1 MTVFFGRWNRL
12 ISTCAALIKD
22 SQALTIFLAI
32 GFLTLTACTPSTP
45 IREFASKNAISLKYS
60 AYDSVPTI
68 TAEAREMAAKHCAQY
83 GKHANYKGG
92 NAVNAF
98 TTEETHQF
106 ACEDTKTDD
115 SAIIAAQSQ
124 RPEYQAPLQTS
135 CSTVGSFTNCY
146 SY

>member
-1 MTVFFGRWNRL
+1 MFIRRWNRPVA
-12 ISTCAALIKD
+12 TYAVHIKD
-22 SQALTIFLAI
+22 RQASARFLAI
-32 GFLTLTACTPSTP
+32 GFLLALTACAPSAP
-45 IREFASKNAISLKYS
+45 VREFASKNAISLKYS
-60 AYDSVPTI
+60 AYDSVPTL
-68 TAEAREMAAKHCAQY
+68 TAQAREMAIQHCAQY

-115 SAIIAAQSQ
+115 SAVIAAQSK
-124 RPEYQAPLQTS
+124 RSTYQAPMQTS